1 MLFIITIK
9 NFFNF
14 YPNYLFCHD
23 QILCFYVFVSDQRN
37 CPLVCPLGF
46 SISSWSDN
54 DCRLK
59 YVDYVAECQCV
70 HLTILLCL

>member
-1 MLFIITIK
+1 MLTKARNKNEMLFIIAIK

-37 CPLVCPLGF
+37 YPWCVHWNF
-46 SISSWSDN
+46 STSSWSDN
-54 DCRLK
+54 GCN
-59 YVDYVAECQCV
+59 
-70 HLTILLCL
+70 T